1 MSVQIDQPIEKTSG
15 IRFLWLWGPVVGYC
29 ALIFMVSAQQDLSPP
44 DFPSSD
50 KVAHF
55 LEYGVLGLLWA
66 RAATASWPYW
76 TFRLLLVSTMLF
88 TGLYG
93 VTDRGEGNSRYTP
106 PHWFLEGAHQL
117 KGCQAV
123 ARSDRCLSCLFG
135 SGHREQE
142 GVRHGGS
149 LNLIYHW

>member
-93 VTDRGEGNSRYTP
+93 VTDE
-106 PHWFLEGAHQL
+106 WHQL
-117 KGCQAV
+117 YVPG
-123 ARSDRCLSCLFG
+123 RFSDWHDAFADIC
-135 SGHREQE
+135 
-142 GVRHGGS
+142 GGT
-149 LNLIYHW
+149 LGGLIYVLGTGRSMQTTPVRPTPVA